1 VTLVTEVRLR
11 RVLDSRGNP
20 TVEAD
25 VHTEHDGFGRAA
37 APSGA
42 STGEYEAIELPPEEA
57 IAKARELAVPRL
69 EGQVYAGDQRG
80 VDGALRGA
88 DGTDDFSEIG
98 ANSAVAISMA
108 AAKAGADVLGAPL
121 YQHLGGAFR
130 GNSFPIPL
138 GNVVGGG
145 EHAADA
151 THIQE
156 FLAAPVGAPSV
167 ADAVFANARVHGVV
181 GDLLEERGV
190 AAAKG
195 DEGAWAPAVD
205 DSEAFEIVAEA
216 VDHVADDVGFDI
228 RVGLDVA
235 ASELYE
241 DGEASETPQADGD
254 GEEQSSSGRASGQ
267 SPRAEAVDGEYH
279 YGDRTR
285 TPDEQVDYVADL
297 VDEYDL
303 VYVEDPLEE
312 DDFDRFAELTDRVG
326 SGAGTAP
333 DGASERSPRAGETLV
348 CGDDLFVT
356 NTSRL
361 QDGIDCGAANS
372 ILVKPNQ
379 IGTLSDAFDAVELA
393 RSNDYDP
400 VISHRS
406 GETEDTTIAH
416 LAVATDAPYIKT
428 GAVGGERTAKLNEL
442 IRIEAN
448 A

>member
-1 VTLVTEVRLR
+1 MTLVTEVRLR

-20 TVEAD
+20 TVEAE
-25 VHTEHDGFGRAA
+25 VRTEDGGFGRGS

-42 STGEYEAIELPPEEA
+42 STGEHEAVEIPTDEAIT
-57 IAKARELAVPRL
+57 KARELAVPRL

-80 VDGALRGA
+80 VDSALRGA
-88 DGTDDFSEIG
+88 DGTSDFSEIG

-108 AAKAGADVLGAPL
+108 AAKAAADVLGVPL

-130 GNSFPIPL
+130 GRNFPIPL
-138 GNVVGGG
+138 GNVIGGG

-167 ADAVFANARVHGVV
+167 ADAVFANATVHRRIGEILA
-181 GDLLEERGV
+181 DRGI

-195 DEGAWAPAVD
+195 DEGAWAPSID

-216 VDHVADDVGFDI
+216 VGAVADEVGFEI
-228 RVGLDVA
+228 GFGLDVA
-235 ASELYE
+235 GAELYE
-241 DGEASETPQADGD
+241 DGVY
-254 GEEQSSSGRASGQ
+254 R
-267 SPRAEAVDGEYH
+267 
-279 YGDRTR
+279 YGDETK
-285 TPDEQVDYVADL
+285 TPDEQR
-297 VDEYDL
+297 EYIAGLIEEYGL
-303 VYVEDPLEE
+303 VYVEDPLDEN
-312 DDFDRFAELTDRVG
+312 DFEGFAELLDRVAPET
-326 SGAGTAP
+326 GA
-333 DGASERSPRAGETLV
+333 RKAGRPLI

-356 NTSRL
+356 NTDRL
-361 QDGIDCGAANS
+361 ERGIEAGAGNS
-372 ILVKPNQ
+372 ILIKPNQ
-379 IGTLSDAFDAVELA
+379 IGTLSDTFDAIEVAVENGYA
-393 RSNDYDP
+393 P
-400 VISHRS
+400 VVSHRS

-416 LAVATDAPYIKT
+416 LAVATDAPFIKT